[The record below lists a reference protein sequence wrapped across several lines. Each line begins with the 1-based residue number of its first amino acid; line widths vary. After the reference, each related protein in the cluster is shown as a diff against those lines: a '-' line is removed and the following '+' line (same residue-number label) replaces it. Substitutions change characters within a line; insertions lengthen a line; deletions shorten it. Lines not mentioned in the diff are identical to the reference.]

1 MNTRVL
7 NILKN
12 ITSLELQQKKSH
24 KFCEDLPSKA
34 INANLS
40 KQANTRV
47 LNNFFFRNRDI
58 YISKH
63 NRFADYPNH
72 THTFLEMNY
81 MLHGSAT
88 EIVDGK
94 ELILNAGDLLLL
106 DIGSKHAIKALGEDD
121 ILINILFREQT
132 ISINFLSDLMRN
144 NSVLYD
150 FLLSHTV
157 SNTSSQK
164 DFLLFPKKHGSEIK
178 ETIEHIIDEYFLK
191 RDFSNSIIKSY
202 LSILLTQLVREYP
215 LSNNKHSSKQ
225 QKLIIEILKAVSE
238 KYKTITLQQLAD
250 HYSYSENYLSNLF
263 KREAGKTFSE
273 ILTQERLI
281 QAHNLISSTTMPVTI
296 VMEQVGISNKT
307 FFYKKYKQFY
317 HSTPGKDR
325 ETLDI

>member
-1 MNTRVL
+1 MNARVL
-7 NILKN
+7 NLLKSV
-12 ITSLELQQKKSH
+12 TSLELKQKKSH
-24 KFCEDLPSKA
+24 HFQEDLPAKA
-34 INANLS
+34 INNSLS
-40 KQANTRV
+40 RQKNTRV

-63 NRFADYPNH
+63 NRFADYPLH

-88 EIVDGK
+88 EIVDDK
-94 ELILNAGDLLLL
+94 TLILHAGDLLLL
-106 DIGSKHAIKALGEDD
+106 DVGSKHAIKALSEDD

-132 ISINFLSDLMRN
+132 ISVNFLSDLRRN

-157 SNTSSQK
+157 SNKSAK
-164 DFLLFPKKHGSEIK
+164 VDYLLFQKKTGSEIK

-191 RDFSNSIIKSY
+191 KDFSNSIIKSY

-215 LSNNKHSSKQ
+215 LVNNEHASKQ
-225 QKLIIEILKAVSE
+225 QKLITEILKKVSTE
-238 KYKTITLQQLAD
+238 YKSITLNQLAQQ
-250 HYSYSENYLSNLF
+250 YNYSENYLSNLF
-263 KREAGKTFSE
+263 KQGVGKTFSD

-281 QAHNLISSTTMPVTI
+281 QAHNLISSTTMPITI
-296 VMEQVGISNKT
+296 IMEQVGISNKT

-325 ETLDI
+325 KSVES